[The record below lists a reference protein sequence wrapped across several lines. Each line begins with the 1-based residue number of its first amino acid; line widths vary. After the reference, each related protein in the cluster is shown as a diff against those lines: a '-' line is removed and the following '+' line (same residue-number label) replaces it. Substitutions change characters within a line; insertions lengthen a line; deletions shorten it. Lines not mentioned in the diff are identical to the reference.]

1 MALALKAFVFPVTT
15 FSFLLA
21 YVETLENLILTK
33 NLNNFFS
40 QSPKKPY
47 TDLVVYSLLV
57 IRQKMIRVKLQM
69 VPNIFLLACVND
81 GDPGRG

>member
-1 MALALKAFVFPVTT
+1 MPSALSGERILLDTDERLLRSWQGSPGALALKAFVFPVTT

-33 NLNNFFS
+33 NLNHFFS

-47 TDLVVYSLLV
+47 TELVVCL
-57 IRQKMIRVKLQM
+57 
-69 VPNIFLLACVND
+69 
-81 GDPGRG
+81 